1 MELSQGK
8 MNKML
13 TAENSKKAQLLA
25 KKILILIFFFV
36 FQQTNFKEVSTLK
49 NSHS

>member
-25 KKILILIFFFV
+25 KKILILIFFLSFSK
-36 FQQTNFKEVSTLK
+36 QILK
-49 NSHS
+49 RYQP